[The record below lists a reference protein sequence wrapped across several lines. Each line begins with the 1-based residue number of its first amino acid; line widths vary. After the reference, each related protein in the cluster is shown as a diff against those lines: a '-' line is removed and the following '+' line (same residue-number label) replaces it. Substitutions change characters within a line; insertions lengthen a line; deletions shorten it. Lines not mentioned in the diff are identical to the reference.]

1 MNRSAKVRVLT
12 LEREDYARIIQINNG
27 VIDINYMDMVVCIPF
42 KIRTKLCMY
51 RENAGVVSIER
62 DMKSVIKKNIFL
74 YVMTFIGIFIALL
87 ELKLPVW
94 ITALSVMGLS
104 FFFIYLILSV
114 ERNKVNDINK
124 E

>member
-1 MNRSAKVRVLT
+1 
-12 LEREDYARIIQINNG
+12 
-27 VIDINYMDMVVCIPF
+27 
-42 KIRTKLCMY
+42 MY

-94 ITALSVMGLS
+94 ITGLGP
-104 FFFIYLILSV
+104 LW
-114 ERNKVNDINK
+114 D
-124 E
+124 